1 MLLSRAPSITVSPIG
16 THTVV
21 CAPAWLIYVTR
32 GTLAGLL
39 DWLASPARGR
49 RNPHNSPHNRKQR
62 SETVILDLHTH
73 SIKSDDGRA
82 KVENYCQ
89 WIRTRD
95 LPIDGFVLTEHRQFD
110 TESDYSKLAAEFGL
124 TILKG
129 AEVET
134 EYGHVLVFGVTEPL
148 LAAFDFSDIHLPLAR
163 VIEAC
168 GQHGAVPVPC
178 HPGRKRVGMSAH
190 LEEFGVPEGVRIVEI
205 YNGGSRDDEDQ
216 VAQAMAAELG
226 YLGIGGSDAHI
237 VSHVGR
243 CATRF
248 PAPVTTETALVEA
261 LNAGE
266 FEALTFR
273 EAG

>member
-1 MLLSRAPSITVSPIG
+1 M
-16 THTVV
+16 
-21 CAPAWLIYVTR
+21 
-32 GTLAGLL
+32 
-39 DWLASPARGR
+39 
-49 RNPHNSPHNRKQR
+49 
-62 SETVILDLHTH
+62 ILDLHTH

-89 WIRTRD
+89 WIRTRE

-110 TESDYSKLAAEFGL
+110 LESDYSKLAADFGL

-148 LAAFDFSDIHLPLAR
+148 VRAFDFGDIHLPLAR

-168 GQHGAVPVPC
+168 EAHGAVPVPC

-190 LEEFGVPEGVRIVEI
+190 LEEYGVPEGVRIVEI
-205 YNGGSRDDEDQ
+205 LNGGSRDNEDA

-226 YLGIGGSDAHI
+226 YRGIGGSDAHI

-248 PAPVTTETALVEA
+248 PAPVGSEQALVEA

-266 FEALTFR
+266 FEAVSYR
-273 EAG
+273 EA